1 MAALCRARGLP
12 ARVVVGLRREGSA
25 MYFHM
30 WTETW
35 FERAWHP
42 LDATSAEPFS
52 TDHLKIRLD
61 NLSGDDGA
69 PLAPVL
75 KIVNNV
81 KVVIR

>member
-1 MAALCRARGLP
+1 
-12 ARVVVGLRREGSA
+12 

-35 FERAWHP
+35 YERAWHP

-52 TDHLKIRLD
+52 TDHLKIRSD
-61 NLSGDDGA
+61 NLSGDYEVSL
-69 PLAPVL
+69 LAPVL

-81 KVVIR
+81 QVVIR